1 MRILVTGGAGF
12 IGSHVVD
19 AYVAAGHEVQVID
32 NLSTGRRANV
42 NAGATLNEVDIH
54 GPEMTKVFADF
65 KPEIVNHLAAQASV
79 KLSAGDPVHDLD
91 VNGGGTARVA
101 ALCIE
106 HGVGKLIY
114 AGSGGTAY
122 GNPDALPIAESH
134 PTRPVSNYGLS
145 KLTGENYIQ
154 LAHRTAGLDFTILR
168 YSNAY
173 GPRQDPNGEAGV
185 VAIFTG
191 RLLAGVP
198 CMIDGDGE
206 QQKDYVYIGDMA
218 RANVL
223 ALTKGSGATVNIGS
237 GEGTSVNAIFAEL
250 QRATGSTLA
259 PAFGPPRVG
268 DVRNF
273 WLDCGLAK
281 QILGWEATTSFAE
294 GMRLTVES
302 FRE

>member
-32 NLSTGRRANV
+32 NLSTGRRSNV
-42 NAGATLNEVDIH
+42 HARATLHEVDLH
-54 GPEMTKVFADF
+54 GREIEKVFADF
-65 KPEIVNHLAAQASV
+65 KPEVVNHLAAQASV
-79 KLSAGDPVHDLD
+79 KLSALDPVHDLE

-101 ALCIE
+101 ALCTE

-122 GNPDALPIAESH
+122 GNPEALPIAETH
-134 PTRPVSNYGLS
+134 PTRPVSNYGMS

-198 CMIDGDGE
+198 CTIDGDGE
-206 QQKDYVYIGDMA
+206 QKKDYVYVGDMA
-218 RANVL
+218 RANIL
-223 ALTKGSGATVNIGS
+223 ALTKGSGATVNIGT

-250 QRATGSTLA
+250 QRATGSVKE
-259 PAFGPPRVG
+259 PQYGPPRIG

-273 WLDCGLAK
+273 WLDCTLAK
-281 QILGWEATTSFAE
+281 QVLGWQASTSFAE
-294 GMRLTVES
+294 GMRVTVDS